1 LVILKACSLTKR
13 DAMSYAEACASIKKE
28 LNFLVLIVK
37 ASDAKCSGLANELGA
52 TLNDTRKS

>member
-1 LVILKACSLTKR
+1 
-13 DAMSYAEACASIKKE
+13 MSYAEACASIKKE

-52 TLNDTRKS
+52 TLNDNRKS